1 MRTIYKWFEQCVKGH
16 KIMCP
21 QLVTSDGPP
30 RLPYRVLYVGDS
42 GSESVRLVE
51 TQGRSG
57 YWACL
62 SHCWGDKQPL
72 KTTREPDTLSQ
83 HQISILWGNLPKTFQ
98 DAIVVTRALG
108 IQYLWIDSLCIIQ
121 DDSADWQTQ
130 SAQMADIYH
139 NSILTI
145 AGSAS
150 SGHSQGIF
158 RTADSSHIDSPVSDL
173 VGSTKLDKIRG
184 RKALIHDAAQLPL
197 LQRGWVHQERLLSP
211 RFLHF
216 GEHEMIWECMEHLTC
231 KCGGLNL
238 SDSSRLKW
246 LAPKDRFHA
255 YSLQLVD
262 WGKHRG
268 PPMWHA
274 VVSDYS
280 HMALTKPAD
289 IFPAISGLAKSIIEI
304 TGWEYVAGLWKE
316 NIIVDMVWTTQQPH
330 LVSRCDPWRAPTFS
344 WASIIGRTYEGHQG
358 SVKFHYMDVLRQ
370 GLEVRVDKRRE
381 TYFYAT
387 LVETKCTPVKE
398 PTGQLKYAHVVLEGS
413 LVRTVLSRTVSGG
426 KWYIA
431 AIDKEPHAHNSFS
444 PDFEFNSDKVQRPRS
459 GDEVYC
465 LRLAGTK
472 RHIEFHDE
480 EFLVYLVLR
489 KVHVVAREAASPGAL
504 EIDTFVRIG
513 LLANR
518 GGEIQL
524 EDESEATAVL
534 QEILVKIV

>member
-1 MRTIYKWFEQCVKGH
+1 
-16 KIMCP
+16 
-21 QLVTSDGPP
+21 
-30 RLPYRVLYVGDS
+30 
-42 GSESVRLVE
+42 
-51 TQGRSG
+51 
-57 YWACL
+57 
-62 SHCWGDKQPL
+62 
-72 KTTREPDTLSQ
+72 
-83 HQISILWGNLPKTFQ
+83 
-98 DAIVVTRALG
+98 
-108 IQYLWIDSLCIIQ
+108 
-121 DDSADWQTQ
+121 
-130 SAQMADIYH
+130 
-139 NSILTI
+139 
-145 AGSAS
+145 
-150 SGHSQGIF
+150 
-158 RTADSSHIDSPVSDL
+158 
-173 VGSTKLDKIRG
+173 
-184 RKALIHDAAQLPL
+184 
-197 LQRGWVHQERLLSP
+197 
-211 RFLHF
+211 
-216 GEHEMIWECMEHLTC
+216 
-231 KCGGLNL
+231 
-238 SDSSRLKW
+238 
-246 LAPKDRFHA
+246 
-255 YSLQLVD
+255 
-262 WGKHRG
+262 
-268 PPMWHA
+268 
-274 VVSDYS
+274 
-280 HMALTKPAD
+280 
-289 IFPAISGLAKSIIEI
+289 
-304 TGWEYVAGLWKE
+304 
-316 NIIVDMVWTTQQPH
+316 
-330 LVSRCDPWRAPTFS
+330 
-344 WASIIGRTYEGHQG
+344 
-358 SVKFHYMDVLRQ
+358 MDVLRQ